1 MAIEVQDE
9 KTFSNG
15 ITLENWVA
23 TLAGSI
29 ERIQK
34 GISNTGA
41 VIYRVRYNIHYFG
54 SVEAYNNRLAEFW
67 TEDKTLEIA
76 AEDITGDIWTKIYND
91 IKSNYN
97 VCSDI

>member
-1 MAIEVQDE
+1 MAIEIEDE
-9 KTFSNG
+9 KTFPNG
-15 ITLENWVA
+15 ITLEHFVA

-34 GISNTGA
+34 GISNNGD

-54 SVEAYNNRLAEFW
+54 SVAAYNTRLAEFW
-67 TEDKTLEIA
+67 TEDKTLEIT
-76 AEDITGDIWTKIYND
+76 AENITGDIWTKIYND

-97 VCSDI
+97 VCIDI

>member
-1 MAIEVQDE
+1 MAILVEDE

-15 ITLENWVA
+15 ITLNNFVA

-34 GISNTGA
+34 GINNNGN

-54 SVEAYNNRLAEFW
+54 SVDAYNNKLAEFW
-67 TEDKTLEIA
+67 TEDKTLET
-76 AEDITGDIWTKIYND
+76 EDITGDIFTKLYND